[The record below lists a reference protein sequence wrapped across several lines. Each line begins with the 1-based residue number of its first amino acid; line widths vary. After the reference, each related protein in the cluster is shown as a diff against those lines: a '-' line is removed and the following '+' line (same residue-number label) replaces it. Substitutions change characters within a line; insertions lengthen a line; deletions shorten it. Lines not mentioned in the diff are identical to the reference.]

1 MFEAESKSF
10 ASEVAALLTLEGGY
24 AGLTKKAA
32 FRCVRCGAENLV
44 SPLKVRQDIAAGI
57 DPCPACRR
65 RAEAETYRDA
75 ILAAV
80 EAFGGEIVGNIP
92 STKGRLVSLRCGR
105 GHLITLTGKRLLQGD
120 GCPECAYEI
129 RRTRMSRQYVGIR
142 SLIKS
147 TPAFGQEGKG
157 EKR

>member
-1 MFEAESKSF
+1 MFEAESNAF
-10 ASEVAALLTLEGGY
+10 ASEVAAFLTLVGGY
-24 AGLTKKAA
+24 VGLTNRAA
-32 FRCVRCGAENLV
+32 FRCVRCGVENLV
-44 SPLKVRQDIAAGI
+44 SPLKVRQDIADGV
-57 DPCPACRR
+57 DPCPTCRR
-65 RAEAETYRDA
+65 EAELEAYRQA
-75 ILAAV
+75 VAKAV
-80 EAFGGEIVGNIP
+80 EAFGGEIIGNLP
-92 STKGRLVSLRCGR
+92 PTKGRLVSLRCGR

-129 RRTRMSRQYVGIR
+129 RRTRMSPQHVGIR